1 MIAELGQLLLSFSL
15 VVCVFY
21 GCRGLFLVT
30 STSQNINV
38 LSVRKSLSQTAV
50 LVNVLI
56 LITFILLMNLFAVSD
71 FSVLLVAQN
80 SNALLPLPYKLAATW
95 GSHEGSFLLWVLM
108 LSAWTCA
115 VAIFSKPLD
124 NRFQIRVVSILLL
137 LQGIFLL
144 YLLLTSNP
152 FGRIFPA
159 PIAGRDLN
167 PLLQDPFMIIHPP
180 MLYMGYV
187 GFSVCF
193 ALAVAALLEGKINST
208 WAKWCRPWANAAWAF
223 LTLGILLG
231 SWWAYRELGWGGWW
245 FWDPVENA
253 SLMPWFAG
261 TALMHSLAVTDKR
274 NALKSWTVLLS
285 ITAFAFSLLGTFLVR
300 SGVLTSVHSFA
311 SDPTRGVF
319 ILIMLTLIV
328 GSAFI
333 LYGIKTKKLGMG
345 ETFSPISRESLLL
358 VNNIIMAGALAAVML
373 GTLYPL
379 IAEVIT
385 GRKMSVGPPY
395 FNSVISPILLPAV
408 FFMSIAPRIIW
419 KDAHLLPAIKT
430 LFVPILVSVVVAVFF
445 MLYKSNTSISA
456 SLGLMGALILFISTL
471 YSAFQRLQ
479 ILKKHAIENQDAKS
493 ALITTRIKKLGAA
506 YWGMIIA
513 HSGVAIF
520 TAGVVFVMTYQIEKD
535 IVMKPNQI
543 QSIGDHNLKFIGVR
557 PISGSNYSGVEGL
570 FELAKEN
577 SKEIHL
583 LMPQKRKYLRSD
595 DPMTEASILY
605 GFFGDFYVS
614 LGEPTTTSTKDSS
627 SLEASW
633 TIRASFKPMMAW
645 VWVGCFLMALGG
657 GLAIFDKR
665 YLKQKKSDLSSK
677 TVPEPNAI
685 NSEKLV
691 PDISQTKPLN

>member
-1 MIAELGQLLLSFSL
+1 MIAEFGQLLLSFAL
-15 VVCVFY
+15 VVSIFY
-21 GCRGLFLVT
+21 GCRGLILV
-30 STSQNINV
+30 SSAGQNINF
-38 LSVRKSLSQTAV
+38 LSIRKSLSQTAI
-50 LVNVLI
+50 LINALI

-108 LSAWTCA
+108 LSGWTCA

-124 NRFQIRVVSILLL
+124 DSFQIRVVSILLL
-137 LQGIFLL
+137 LQGVFLI
-144 YLLLTSNP
+144 YLLFTSNP
-152 FGRIFPA
+152 FNRVFPA
-159 PIAGRDLN
+159 PIVGRDLN

-193 ALAVAALLEGKINST
+193 ALAVAALLEEKINST

-333 LYGIKTKKLGMG
+333 LYGLKTKKLGMG

-358 VNNIIMAGALAAVML
+358 VNNVLMAGALAAVML

-419 KDAHLLPAIKT
+419 KDAHFLPAIRT
-430 LFVPILVSVVVAVFF
+430 LLIPILISVFVTLFF
-445 MLYKSNTSISA
+445 MLYKNNTGISA
-456 SLGLMGALILFISTL
+456 SLGIMAAIILFISTL
-471 YSAFQRLQ
+471 HSALQRLQ
-479 ILKKHAIENQDAKS
+479 ILKRHAIENQDAKS

-513 HSGVAIF
+513 HSGIAIF
-520 TAGVVFVMTYQIEKD
+520 TLGVVFVMTYQIEKD

-543 QSIGDHNLKFIGVR
+543 QSVGNHNLKFNGVR
-557 PISGSNYSGVEGL
+557 PISGSNFSGVEGL
-570 FELAKEN
+570 FELTKDN
-577 SKEIHL
+577 SKETHL
-583 LMPQKRKYLRSD
+583 LTPQKRKYLRSD

-614 LGEPTTTSTKDSS
+614 LGEPTVTSIRDNVP
-627 SLEASW
+627 LEASW
-633 TIRASFKPMMAW
+633 TVRASFKPLMGW
-645 VWVGCFLMALGG
+645 VWIGCFLMALGG

-665 YLKQKKSDLSSK
+665 YLKQKKLYVKSK
-677 TVPEPNAI
+677 TTTGSSVLNT
-685 NSEKLV
+685 EKLV
-691 PDISQTKPLN
+691 HKLSQTKL